1 MLEQKIYGVSV
12 LRDNPK
18 TGEYI
23 VQSMHDQK
31 KLLSAVATDM
41 LRGNK
46 KARTLAENINKC
58 RIKVNTEIFLK
69 K

>member
-1 MLEQKIYGVSV
+1 MIEQKLYGISV
-12 LRDNPK
+12 RRDNPR

-31 KLLSAVATDM
+31 KLLSAIATDM

-58 RIKVNTEIFLK
+58 RIKVNTKIFQK
-69 K
+69 